1 MGKRTH
7 IRLSEQL
14 DSVSFSFFL
23 SFLFFFFFLK
33 KRKSYSN
40 SILIRGFVD
49 CGSI

>member
-23 SFLFFFFFLK
+23 SFLSFFFIS
-33 KRKSYSN
+33 KREKV
-40 SILIRGFVD
+40 IQIQF
-49 CGSI
+49 